1 MSTTQE
7 TPKSAARR
15 MAAGAVRD
23 GYAPQA
29 LHTYT
34 DSDGQPLYWRIRAK
48 NAAGDKWIRPMK
60 LTGTGYVLS
69 EPAA

>member
-1 MSTTQE
+1 MSITQE

-15 MAAGAVRD
+15 LAAGAMRD

-34 DSDGQPLYWRIRAK
+34 DSDGLPLYWRIRAQ
-48 NAAGDKWIRPMK
+48 NSDGDKWMRPMRN
-60 LTGTGYVLS
+60 
-69 EPAA
+69 